1 MNSNIV
7 LTGLMG
13 AGKSTV
19 GKLLAELLEDYY
31 FVDIDDEIV
40 RREGISISDIFS
52 TKSEEYFRSVETGII
67 KEFAHQKN
75 YIISIGGGAFE
86 FEENRTVLLKNGVVF
101 YLYASAQTLFDR
113 IKTDNSRPLLVCDNP
128 LQKLSDLLKIREKN
142 YKQADFIIDT
152 TDKTIENITKE
163 ILEKI

>member
-86 FEENRTVLLKNGVVF
+86 FEENRTVL
-101 YLYASAQTLFDR
+101 
-113 IKTDNSRPLLVCDNP
+113 
-128 LQKLSDLLKIREKN
+128 
-142 YKQADFIIDT
+142 
-152 TDKTIENITKE
+152 
-163 ILEKI
+163 